1 MVSGL
6 LLEAVQHVFHID
18 VLPPLLFLSL
28 FLDSTFDVRKPRGDT
43 DKGAYAQLPII
54 LRRHVLVLLD
64 PPRPREI
71 LHPKFLSLIY
81 VHRPRLCYLED
92 SQHLGRDRSARWGI
106 IPETRND
113 ACVVVVFNEDPAQL
127 RGARTACTMVSIHTT
142 TTRCTTRHERAV
154 SFNVHGRCPAHL
166 PAI

>member
-1 MVSGL
+1 MGMRAWSR
-6 LLEAVQHVFHID
+6 AFCWKPSNTSSI
-18 VLPPLLFLSL
+18 
-28 FLDSTFDVRKPRGDT
+28 STFSLPCFSCLCSLILRSTSESRGRT
-43 DKGAYAQLPII
+43 RTRGAYAQLPII

-142 TTRCTTRHERAV
+142 THDTT
-154 SFNVHGRCPAHL
+154 
-166 PAI
+166 